1 MTLKSGI
8 EIPVELV
15 SEVCGRYDI
24 AEFAVFGSAARGD
37 MGVDSDIDVMVEFSP
52 EARVGMLRFAELN
65 EELERLLGRRVDLV
79 TKSGLKPWVRGNVAR
94 EAQVVFAR

>member
-15 SEVCGRYDI
+15 SEVCGRYGV
-24 AEFAVFGSAARGD
+24 AEFPIFGLAARE
-37 MGVDSDIDVMVEFSP
+37 MGAEGDIDVMVEFSP

-79 TKSGLKPWVRGNVAR
+79 TKSGLKPWVRGNVVR